1 MLVITHKKMSDAY
14 FIYII
19 SGFPEHQLSSWYG
32 IFLELKFSNFKK
44 VCFTLQKLSKIHIKK
59 MFNKINYNLPR
70 LGIFFGIFSPERSEP
85 RRERLRILMPSI
97 VELTFFY

>member
-32 IFLELKFSNFKK
+32 IFLELQFSNFKT
-44 VCFTLQKLSKIHIKK
+44 VLPSKLHTIIYSYGHKG
-59 MFNKINYNLPR
+59 LDTP
-70 LGIFFGIFSPERSEP
+70 
-85 RRERLRILMPSI
+85 
-97 VELTFFY
+97 

>member
-70 LGIFFGIFSPERSEP
+70 LGIFFWDF
-85 RRERLRILMPSI
+85 
-97 VELTFFY
+97 